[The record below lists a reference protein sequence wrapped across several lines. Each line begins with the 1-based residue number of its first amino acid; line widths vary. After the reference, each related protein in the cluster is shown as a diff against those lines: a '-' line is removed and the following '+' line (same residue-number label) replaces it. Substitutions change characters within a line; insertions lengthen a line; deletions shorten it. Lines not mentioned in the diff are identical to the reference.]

1 VNKLF
6 KQQEIKAC
14 NEIKRALSTMHE
26 DGSRLLEKLP
36 ISKWKETLKSLAHKQ
51 NKKEFDMFDFFLSG
65 HS

>member
-1 VNKLF
+1 
-6 KQQEIKAC
+6 
-14 NEIKRALSTMHE
+14 MHE